1 MKKINSNIK
10 NKVID
15 KKKKNM
21 FEVKK
26 SSKPINKKKKTNN
39 KKLFEIME
47 MRFNI
52 ISIILCILFFIIL
65 GRVFYLQI
73 LEKDYY
79 DEKLSYSTEKKIES
93 SSAPR
98 GRIYDRNYNL
108 LVDNEAVK
116 TIYYKKKT
124 GIKTEEEIELA
135 YIIANNIDIDYS
147 NVNDVKIKNFYYKSH
162 YDECRKKITDEEW
175 DLYSKRKLDDNDII
189 DLIYERIND
198 EIAEYGE
205 IDKKAAYIYYLMN
218 KGYSYAEKIIKNK
231 NVTEEEYAYISE
243 NIDNLKGFNTKL
255 DWERVYLYG
264 DTFKTIL
271 GSVSS
276 NSQGIPSELADIYLK
291 KGYSLDDRVGISYLE
306 YQYEDYLKG
315 TKATYRLLSDNSY
328 ELVSEGRRGNDIV
341 LTIDIN
347 LQSYLDEM
355 LSNEVYNAKGEVGT
369 NYYNRSFVV
378 ISDPNTGE
386 ILAMSGKQVLNRDN
400 GEKYVVDY
408 TPGIVTLPIT
418 PGSVVKGASMMVGY
432 KYGAINI
439 GSVINDEC
447 IKIKDTP
454 EKCSWRTMGN
464 IDDIYALQY
473 SSNVYQYKI
482 AINVGG
488 GTYEYNKG
496 LSLDADAF
504 KKYRDMYAEFGLGLK
519 TGIDLPV
526 ESLGYMGT
534 SKLPGHL
541 LDFSIGQYDT
551 YTPIQLSQY
560 INTIAN
566 GGKRLKP
573 YLLKEVYTPSDNGDK
588 FGSLIYKDSTTV
600 QGTLSVDKKYID
612 RVREG
617 FNAVVSRGLGYG
629 YMGYYTDSSG
639 KTGTSQSFIDT
650 DDDGKVDTET
660 ITSSFVGY
668 SPSENPRMSIV
679 VVSPDISIPNSS
691 QSMVTKRISAN
702 IVNKYFELNG

>member
-1 MKKINSNIK
+1 MRKINFDIK
-10 NKVID
+10 RKID
-15 KKKKNM
+15 NKKKKNM

-26 SSKPINKKKKTNN
+26 SSRPINKKKKTND

-47 MRFNI
+47 KRFNI
-52 ISIILCILFFIIL
+52 IIGIICILFLIIIS
-65 GRVFYLQI
+65 RVFYLQI
-73 LEKDYY
+73 LKNDEYT
-79 DEKLSYSTEKKIES
+79 EKLSYSTEKKIES
-93 SSAPR
+93 TSSPR

-116 TIYYKKKT
+116 TIYYKKKS
-124 GIKTEEEIELA
+124 GVKAKEEIARA
-135 YIIANNIDIDYS
+135 YTIGDNISIDYS
-147 NVNDVKIKNFYYKSH
+147 GINDTKLKDFYYKGH
-162 YDECRKKITDEEW
+162 YEECRKRITDKEW
-175 DLYSKRKLDDNDII
+175 DLYSKRKLTDKDILK
-189 DLIYERIND
+189 LIYERIDD
-198 EIAEYGE
+198 EISEYDE
-205 IDKKAAYIYYLMN
+205 RDKKAAYIYYLMN
-218 KGYSYAEKIIKNK
+218 KGYSYAEKVIKNK
-231 NVTEEEYAYISE
+231 DVTEEEYAYISE
-243 NIDNLKGFNTKL
+243 NIDNLNGFNTKL

-276 NSQGIPSELADIYLK
+276 NSQGIPEELAKTYLK

-328 ELVSEGRRGNDIV
+328 ELVSEGKRGNDIV

-347 LQSYLDEM
+347 LQKYLEEM
-355 LSNEVYNAKGEVGT
+355 LANEVYNAKGETGT

-386 ILAMSGKQVLNRDN
+386 ILAMSGKQVLTNDN

-408 TPGIVTLPIT
+408 TPGIVTLPVT

-432 KYGAINI
+432 KYGAIDI
-439 GSVINDEC
+439 GTVINDEC

-464 IDDIYALQY
+464 INDIYALQY

-496 LSLDADAF
+496 LSLDTDAF
-504 KKYRDMYAEFGLGLK
+504 KKYRNMYAEFGLGLK

-541 LDFSIGQYDT
+541 LDFAIGQYDT

-566 GGKRLKP
+566 GGNRLKP

-588 FGSLIYKDSTTV
+588 FGSLVYKGNTTI

-617 FNAVVSRGLGYG
+617 FNAVVTSGLGYG
-629 YMGYYTDSSG
+629 YMGYYTNSSG
-639 KTGTSQSFIDT
+639 KTGTSESFIDT
-650 DDDGKVDTET
+650 DNDGKVDTET
-660 ITSSFVGY
+660 ITTSFVGY
-668 SPSENPRMSIV
+668 SPSDNPKMSVV
-679 VVSPDISIPNSS
+679 VVSPDISLPDNP
-691 QSMVTKRISAN
+691 QSLVTKRISAN
-702 IVNKYFELNG
+702 IVNKYFELNS

>member
-1 MKKINSNIK
+1 MNDGDYMKKMINKPSKK
-10 NKVID
+10 NSKKEI
-15 KKKKNM
+15 KKKNR
-21 FEVKK
+21 
-26 SSKPINKKKKTNN
+26 PINKKK
-39 KKLFEIME
+39 
-47 MRFNI
+47 RDDGR
-52 ISIILCILFFIIL
+52 SITEVVDRRYNILFVVIFVLYLVIF
-65 GRVFYLQI
+65 GRLFYLQI
-73 LEKDYY
+73 LKTDEYK
-79 DEKLSYSTEKKIES
+79 EKLAMSTEKTIES
-93 SSAPR
+93 TSAPR

-116 TIYYKKKT
+116 TIYYKKLKGVT
-124 GIKTEEEIELA
+124 SEEEIELA
-135 YIIANNIDIDYS
+135 YLIGDNINIDYS
-147 NVNDVKIKNFYYKSH
+147 KVSDDRLKTFYYMGH
-162 YDECRKKITDEEW
+162 YKECRKKITDEEW
-175 DLYSKRKLDDNDII
+175 DLYNKRKLNDSDIEK
-189 DLIYERIND
+189 LIYERLDD
-198 EIAEYGE
+198 EINEYSDR
-205 IDKKAAYIYYLMN
+205 DKKAAYIYYLMN
-218 KGYSYAEKIIKNK
+218 KGYSYAEKVIKNK
-231 NVTEEEYAYISE
+231 DVTDAEYAYISE

-264 DTFKTIL
+264 DTFKSIL

-276 NSQGIPSELADIYLK
+276 NSQGIPSELADTYLK

-315 TKATYRLLSDNSY
+315 TKAKYRLLSDNSY
-328 ELVSEGRRGNDIV
+328 ELVSEGKRGSDIV

-347 LQSYLDEM
+347 LQKYLEEV
-355 LSNEVYNAKGEVGT
+355 LENEVYNAKGEAGT

-378 ISDPNTGE
+378 VSDPNTGE
-386 ILAMSGKQVLNRDN
+386 ILAMSGKQVL
-400 GEKYVVDY
+400 EKDGSKYIVDY
-408 TPGIVTLPIT
+408 TPGIVTLPVT

-439 GSVINDEC
+439 GSHLYDEC

-454 EKCSWRTMGN
+454 LKCSWRTMGD

-482 AINVGG
+482 AIAVGKG
-488 GTYEYNKG
+488 KYEYNKS
-496 LSLDADAF
+496 LSLDEDAF

-526 ESLGYMGT
+526 ESLGYMGS

-573 YLLKEVYTPSDNGDK
+573 YLLKEVYRASDNGDK
-588 FGSLIYKDSTTV
+588 FGSLTYKAETDV
-600 QGTLSVDKKYID
+600 MGALSVEDKYIN

-617 FNAVVSRGLGYG
+617 FSSVVQNGLGYG
-629 YMGYYTDSSG
+629 YMGYYTNSSG

-650 DDDGKVDTET
+650 DGDGKVDTET

-668 SPSENPRMSIV
+668 SPSDNPKMSIV
-679 VVSPDISIPNSS
+679 VVSPDISVPDSS
-691 QSMVTKRISAN
+691 QSAVTKRISAQV
-702 IVNKYFELNG
+702 VNKFFELN

>member
-1 MKKINSNIK
+1 M
-10 NKVID
+10 
-15 KKKKNM
+15 
-21 FEVKK
+21 
-26 SSKPINKKKKTNN
+26 
-39 KKLFEIME
+39 
-47 MRFNI
+47 
-52 ISIILCILFFIIL
+52 
-65 GRVFYLQI
+65 
-73 LEKDYY
+73 
-79 DEKLSYSTEKKIES
+79 
-93 SSAPR
+93 
-98 GRIYDRNYNL
+98 

-116 TIYYKKKT
+116 TIYYKKLKGVT
-124 GIKTEEEIELA
+124 SEEEIALA
-135 YIIANNIDIDYS
+135 YLIGDNINIDYS
-147 NVNDVKIKNFYYKSH
+147 KVSDDRLKTFYYMGH
-162 YDECRKKITDEEW
+162 YKECRKKITDEEW
-175 DLYSKRKLDDNDII
+175 DLYNKRKLNDSDIEK
-189 DLIYERIND
+189 LIYERLDD
-198 EIAEYGE
+198 EINEYNDR
-205 IDKKAAYIYYLMN
+205 DKKAAYIYYLMN
-218 KGYSYAEKIIKNK
+218 KGYSYAEKVIKNK
-231 NVTEEEYAYISE
+231 DVTDAEYAYISE

-264 DTFKTIL
+264 DTFKSIL

-276 NSQGIPSELADIYLK
+276 NSQGIPSELADTYLK

-315 TKATYRLLSDNSY
+315 TKAKYRLLSDNSY
-328 ELVSEGRRGNDIV
+328 ELVSEGKRGSDIV

-347 LQSYLDEM
+347 LQKYLEEV
-355 LSNEVYNAKGEVGT
+355 LENEVYNAKGEAGT

-378 ISDPNTGE
+378 VSDPNTGE
-386 ILAMSGKQVLNRDN
+386 ILAMSGKQVL
-400 GEKYVVDY
+400 EKDGSKYIVDY
-408 TPGIVTLPIT
+408 TPGIVTLPVT

-439 GSVINDEC
+439 GSHLYDEC

-454 EKCSWRTMGN
+454 LKCSWRTMGD

-482 AINVGG
+482 AIAVGKG
-488 GTYEYNKG
+488 KYEYNKS
-496 LSLDADAF
+496 LSLDEDAF

-526 ESLGYMGT
+526 ESLGYMGS

-573 YLLKEVYTPSDNGDK
+573 YLLKEVYRASDNGDK
-588 FGSLIYKDSTTV
+588 FGSLTYKAETDV
-600 QGTLSVDKKYID
+600 MGALSVEDKYIN

-617 FNAVVSRGLGYG
+617 FSSVVQNGLGYG
-629 YMGYYTDSSG
+629 YMGYYTNSSG

-650 DDDGKVDTET
+650 DGDGKVDTET

-668 SPSENPRMSIV
+668 SPSDNPKMSIV
-679 VVSPDISIPNSS
+679 VVSPDISVPNSS
-691 QSMVTKRISAN
+691 QSSVTKRISAQV
-702 IVNKYFELNG
+702 VNKFFELN